1 MEIKLTVKDPVG
13 LHARPASI
21 LVQEA
26 TKFESE
32 VSISAN
38 GKDANLKS
46 IMSVMSL
53 GVKTGEEI
61 TIKADGAD
69 AEAAIAAIEAAAKNA
84 DLA

>member
-1 MEIKLTVKDPVG
+1 MEIKLTIKDPVG

-26 TKFESE
+26 TKFESDIT
-32 VSISAN
+32 ISGN

-53 GVKTGEEI
+53 GVRTGEEI
-61 TIKADGAD
+61 TITAKGAD
-69 AEAAIAAIEAAAKNA
+69 EADALAAIEAAAKTA
-84 DLA
+84 ELA